1 MLRGMW
7 SAASGMD
14 AQKMLIDVIANN
26 LANVNTVGFKK
37 SRPDFQDL
45 MYQTITQGG
54 SITSSGD
61 QVPTGIQVGMGTMP
75 VSVQKMFLQGDFK
88 ETRNELDMAIEGKG
102 FFKVISNDEELYTRA
117 GNFKI
122 DKDGNICTPN
132 GDKLQPAMAIPADTA
147 TIHIDKTGTVTAF
160 GPSGQGSAIGVIE
173 LYSFANPAGLFSI
186 GHNLYR
192 TTDASGEAV
201 AGMPGSN
208 GIGTITQGFVEMS
221 NVDVVEEMV
230 AMIMAQRAYE
240 VSSKS
245 IQTADNML
253 QLANNIKR

>member
-14 AQKMLIDVIANN
+14 AQKMMIDVISNN

-45 MYQTITQGG
+45 MYQTMSQGG
-54 SITSSGD
+54 STTSSGD
-61 QVPTGIQVGMGTMP
+61 QIPAGIQVGMGTMP
-75 VSVQKMFLQGDFK
+75 VSVQKMFMQGDFK
-88 ETRNELDMAIEGKG
+88 ESKNELDMAIEGKG
-102 FFKVISNDEELYTRA
+102 FFKVISNDEEVYTRA
-117 GNFKI
+117 GNFKM
-122 DKDGNICTPN
+122 DKDGNVCTAN
-132 GDKLQPAMAIPADTA
+132 GEKLQPAMSIPADT
-147 TIHIDKTGTVTAF
+147 ISISIDGTGTVTTF
-160 GPSGQGSAIGVIE
+160 DSSGTGNVVGVIE
-173 LYSFANPAGLFSI
+173 LYSFANPAGLFSK
-186 GHNLYR
+186 GHNLYGK
-192 TTDASGEAV
+192 TDASGEAV
-201 AGMPGSN
+201 SGTPGSE
-208 GIGTITQGFVEMS
+208 GLGTIAQGFIEMS

-253 QLANNIKR
+253 QMANNIKR